1 MAWIAG
7 VDGCKGGWVAA
18 LRDLEAG
25 DIVFG
30 LFDRLAHLLDGEF
43 RPAVVAV
50 DIPIG
55 LLDAGERACDREARR
70 LVKGRAS
77 SVFPAPIRGVLEM
90 ALYAEANEL
99 SRRVNGKGLSRQ
111 SFGLVP
117 KIREVDGEVRA
128 RPPGLIHEVFPE
140 MSFVGMNGG
149 KPLSHS
155 KHNRLGLL
163 ERRNLLVKV
172 YGRELGR
179 LERQAAGLKGLA
191 LDDLYDALATLETAR
206 RIVDGE
212 ARRVP
217 DPAPYDRLGVPM
229 QVTY

>member
-7 VDGCKGGWVAA
+7 IDGCRGGWVAA
-18 LRDLEAG
+18 WRDLEAG
-25 DIVFG
+25 DIVCRVVHRFA
-30 LFDRLAHLLDGEF
+30 DLLESEF
-43 RPAVVAV
+43 RPAVLAV

-55 LLDAGERACDREARR
+55 LLDAGDRACDREARR

-77 SVFPAPIRGVLEM
+77 SVFPAPIRGVLEL
-90 ALYAEANEL
+90 ARYAEANEL

-128 RPPGLIHEVFPE
+128 RPPGLIHEAFPE
-140 MSFVGMNGG
+140 LSFVGMNGG
-149 KPLSHS
+149 KPLGHS
-155 KHNRLGLL
+155 KHDGLGLL
-163 ERRNLLVKV
+163 ERRNILAKV
-172 YGRELGR
+172 YGRALWR
-179 LERQAAGLKGLA
+179 LEREAAGLKGLA
-191 LDDLYDALATLETAR
+191 LDDLYDALATAR
-206 RIVDGE
+206 RIVRGV